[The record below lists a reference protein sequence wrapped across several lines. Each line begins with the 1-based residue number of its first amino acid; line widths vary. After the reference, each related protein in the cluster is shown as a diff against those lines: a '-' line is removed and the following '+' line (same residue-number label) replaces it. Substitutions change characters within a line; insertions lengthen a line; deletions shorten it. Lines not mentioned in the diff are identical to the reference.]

1 MSYLNKNPRQRAV
14 MLFPNPAAAKLC
26 YTGEI
31 ENRRELE
38 FAQQVQQG
46 TFDSLSANT
55 VLIGNNGRIR
65 ALPNGIAIEVLGIDG
80 IWKTVIQ
87 NVQPAPT

>member
-14 MLFPNPAAAKLC
+14 VLFPNPAAAKLC
-26 YTGEI
+26 YTGDI

-46 TFDSLSANT
+46 TFDTHSANT
-55 VLIGNNGRIR
+55 VLIGNKGRIR
-65 ALPNGIAIEVLGIDG
+65 GLPNGIRLKCWGLMG
-80 IWKTVIQ
+80 FGKR
-87 NVQPAPT
+87 